1 MKLSSHHRSLVLLFF
16 LYLAQGLPFGFQ
28 AEVAGPLRQAGVSLK
43 VISLAT
49 LLAMPWMAK
58 ALWAPLV
65 DRYGSARFGR
75 RRSWILPLQL
85 LLTVPLVAAAYF
97 PPPGGLAVLVVLIFF
112 MNLLAATQDI
122 AVDGL
127 AVDLIRGR
135 DLGLA
140 NIAQVVGYKVGM
152 LLSGGL
158 LLSQIDRFGWRGWL
172 LGTAGLLL
180 LMLPAALLIREPPPS
195 ERVAATRSSLA
206 EVLRTMHR
214 ALLSRGA
221 LALVLFV
228 ATYKLGETMVDV
240 MFKPFLIDRGFTS
253 AQIGKWIGTYG
264 LVASLLGSLLG
275 GFLASRLPLLVAV
288 GITGVMRALSMLG
301 QYYLTLQVP
310 LDPDLVIVVSTA
322 EHLCGGA
329 LTTAMF
335 AFMMSRVDPAVG
347 GTHYTLLACVE
358 VLGKMPLRTAAG
370 FIVPVLGYSKLFLL
384 GACLSFL
391 FLLLLIP
398 LGLGSRSPSRDALPP
413 GDRDDDRDGDPGATP
428 AA

>member
-1 MKLSSHHRSLVLLFF
+1 MTLSERHRSLVLLFF

-28 AEVAGPLRQAGVSLK
+28 AEVSGPLRQAGVSLK
-43 VISLAT
+43 FISLAT
-49 LLAMPWMAK
+49 LLSLPWLIK

-65 DRYGSARFGR
+65 DRYGSQRLGH
-75 RRSWILPLQL
+75 RRSWIVPLQL
-85 LLTVPLVAAAYF
+85 ALTLPIAAAAFF
-97 PPPGGLAVLVVLIFF
+97 PPPGGLAMLVVLIFF

-127 AVDLIRGR
+127 AVDLIRDR

-140 NIAQVVGYKVGM
+140 NVAQVVGYKVGM

-180 LMLPAALLIREPPPS
+180 LMLPAALLVREPPPS
-195 ERVAATRSSLA
+195 ERVVQTRRSLS
-206 EVLRTMHR
+206 EVIRAMQR
-214 ALLSRGA
+214 ALSGPGA
-221 LALVLFV
+221 VTLVLFV

-253 AQIGKWIGTYG
+253 AQIGRWIGTYG
-264 LVASLLGSLLG
+264 LVASLLGSLFG
-275 GFLASRLPLLVAV
+275 GVLASRLPLLVAV
-288 GITGVMRALSMLG
+288 GVTGALRALSMFG
-301 QYYLTLQVP
+301 QYYLTLQSP
-310 LDPDLVIVVSTA
+310 LGADLVIAVSIA
-322 EHLCGGA
+322 EHAFGGA

-335 AFMMSRVDPAVG
+335 AFMMSRVDPAIG

-370 FIVPVLGYSKLFLL
+370 FIAPALGYSRLFLL
-384 GACLSFL
+384 GASLSL
-391 FLLLLIP
+391 GFLLLLIP
-398 LGLGSRSPSRDALPP
+398 LGLRSTTPSVRPP
-413 GDRDDDRDGDPGATP
+413 SDDKDGRDGGDDAAP

>member
-1 MKLSSHHRSLVLLFF
+1 MELLSPRHRSLVLLFF

-28 AEVAGPLRQAGVSLK
+28 AEVSGPLRQAGVSLK

-49 LLAMPWMAK
+49 LLSMPWMAK

-75 RRSWILPLQL
+75 RRSWIVPLQIL
-85 LLTVPLVAAAYF
+85 LAAPLIAAAFF
-97 PPPGGLAVLVVLIFF
+97 PPPGGLLTLIVLIFF

-127 AVDLIRGR
+127 AVDLIRDR

-140 NIAQVVGYKVGM
+140 NIAQVVGYKCGM

-158 LLSQIDRFGWRGWL
+158 LLSLIDRIGWRGWL

-180 LMLPAALLIREPPPS
+180 LILPAAFLVREPPPS
-195 ERVAATRSSLA
+195 ERVARTRRSLP
-206 EVLRTMHR
+206 EVLLAMQR
-214 ALLSRGA
+214 ALLGRGA
-221 LALVLFV
+221 ATLVLFV

-240 MFKPFLIDRGFTS
+240 MFKPFLIDRGFTP
-253 AQIGKWIGTYG
+253 AQIGQWIGTYG
-264 LVASLLGSLLG
+264 LVASVLGSVLG

-288 GITGVMRALSMLG
+288 GITGLLRALSMLG
-301 QYYLTLQVP
+301 QYYLTLQSP
-310 LDPDLVIVVSTA
+310 PGADLVIAVSIA

-335 AFMMSRVDPAVG
+335 AFMMSRVDPAIG

-370 FIVPVLGYSKLFLL
+370 FIAPHLGYSKLFLL
-384 GACLSFL
+384 GASLSFL

-398 LGLGSRSPSRDALPP
+398 LGLSGRPDGASPPP
-413 GDRDDDRDGDPGATP
+413 RPDEPDGDGAR
-428 AA
+428 